1 MTDTLTEL
9 AQQLETK
16 EQTQKEDKHYVHII
30 NPVDNLWVQV
40 LAGRVLSSS
49 EIVQYARDNRLEVL
63 CLCGYRFVPI
73 RNPEDVNGTCP
84 ICLDVAG
91 MLMRNEGE

>member
-1 MTDTLTEL
+1 MHDTLTEL
-9 AQQLETK
+9 EQQFETK
-16 EQTQKEDKHYVHII
+16 EQTQKENKHYVHII
-30 NPVDNLWVQV
+30 NPVDNVWIQV
-40 LAGRVLSSS
+40 LAGQALSSA

-63 CLCGYRFVPI
+63 CLCGYRFVPT
-73 RNPEDVNGTCP
+73 RNPEDVNDTCS